1 MNLVFN
7 LVTNLAPNLVLNLVP
22 NLAPNLVHNLV
33 PNLVPNLAP
42 NLVPNL
48 VPNLTPNRA
57 QLIFREFHLNC
68 GRMMAAFAAEVN
80 KKVAFPTGVEPVFS
94 APFTIKEVEALLGY
108 GNTNLIL
115 L

>member
-1 MNLVFN
+1 M
-7 LVTNLAPNLVLNLVP
+7 NLVLNLVP
-22 NLAPNLVHNLV
+22 NLAPNLA

-42 NLVPNL
+42 NLVRNLAINLVHNLAPNLVHNLAPNWVPNL

-80 KKVAFPTGVEPVFS
+80 KKVAFPTGVEP
-94 APFTIKEVEALLGY
+94 ACNLLRFQ
-108 GNTNLIL
+108 LVMSESL
-115 L
+115 